1 MLESFRTVVS
11 SMKKQPL
18 VDCTDFLGGVDQG
31 FDAFAHAAEMSSS
44 LPSLIVTNSAQFG
57 ALIPE
62 CLHTCPAFV
71 MWLPPEFS
79 EDIQELAHA
88 TPFVYGRTSPDLR
101 ERDLMLGW
109 GTSNLMFASFA
120 GRLLPSIQSQQSGG
134 AIPMI
139 FATAAKTA
147 ITVLPISLELL
158 DSLSHT
164 GSRCGQNFY
173 PRKEFSAEWMKA
185 SSKRRRDP
193 LELELDP
200 IGRPVVLL
208 QPRTALRSVRIV

>member
-1 MLESFRTVVS
+1 
-11 SMKKQPL
+11 
-18 VDCTDFLGGVDQG
+18 
-31 FDAFAHAAEMSSS
+31 
-44 LPSLIVTNSAQFG
+44 
-57 ALIPE
+57 
-62 CLHTCPAFV
+62 
-71 MWLPPEFS
+71 
-79 EDIQELAHA
+79 
-88 TPFVYGRTSPDLR
+88 
-101 ERDLMLGW
+101 
-109 GTSNLMFASFA
+109 
-120 GRLLPSIQSQQSGG
+120 
-134 AIPMI
+134 MI